1 MLQIWTERIRKSV
14 TYAHVIF
21 YVGSL
26 GCYVVVIF
34 LYVQVM
40 ATAMETLAVTTANAE
55 AVSTGNEVSGSS
67 CPPGGPPGDEPP
79 GGGYGAARQPPT
91 ISLGYASNGARMPNS
106 LLASWLA

>member
-1 MLQIWTERIRKSV
+1 
-14 TYAHVIF
+14 
-21 YVGSL
+21 
-26 GCYVVVIF
+26 
-34 LYVQVM
+34 M

-67 CPPGGPPGDEPP
+67 CPPRGPPGDEPP

-91 ISLGYASNGARMPNS
+91 ISLEKAPNKTWMPNR